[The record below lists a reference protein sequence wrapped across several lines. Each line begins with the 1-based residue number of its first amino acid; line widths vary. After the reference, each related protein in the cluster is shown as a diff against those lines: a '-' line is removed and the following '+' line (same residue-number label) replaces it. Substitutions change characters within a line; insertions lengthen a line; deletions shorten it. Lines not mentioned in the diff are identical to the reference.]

1 MDPRDRLK
9 QWVFYVLFLLL
20 SAALPAAERPNPG
33 RFLAQAES
41 LYREG
46 RPQEA
51 LGLLRTLRNE
61 FPASAEAE
69 KSLSLSIGICLSM
82 GDALRARYFLSL
94 LLSSYPESP
103 EIFPSALSIG
113 DHAYSQNI
121 LPTALEYYRIAVDKA
136 RMGPVDERALSHALL
151 RAAELCLYQER
162 DRDSARA
169 YYQRVKPK
177 SVPSEDAES
186 YRSLSK
192 RLRWEFFSGASLGL
206 GDENISALH
215 ADGDDIWIGT
225 WNGGIARY
233 AMASGEIVSYPLAAT
248 MTRCIEVAERRIW
261 VGTAEGLSWFSKAS
275 ARWDSVEEF
284 LSPEVLKVQ
293 ALALCGDELYA
304 GTLGNGLFRLKAGAW
319 EPVDYG
325 GMPGSFITSLYAEP
339 GEKRLFIGTMTMGLL
354 IYDRTTGMIS
364 SLWDSHPEYEGA
376 NVSSILQDK
385 SGRTWIGTYGDGLY
399 MLPRDGGKVRH
410 FSRASGEIADDWVL
424 SACETATGIYF
435 GSFGGGVSV
444 LDKTSGDWMRI
455 GLGDGLPSLDITA
468 IAAGGSYL
476 FFGTLGAG
484 VCRYYEGVGDGAQF

>member
-9 QWVFYVLFLLL
+9 LPALCILVILM

-33 RFLAQAES
+33 GFLARAES
-41 LYREG
+41 LYVEG
-46 RPQEA
+46 MSQEA

-69 KSLSLSIGICLSM
+69 KSLSLSIEICLSL

-94 LLSSYPESP
+94 LLSSYPSSR

-113 DHAYSQNI
+113 DDAYAQNA
-121 LPTALEYYRIAVDKA
+121 LSAALEYYVIAVEKARIAA
-136 RMGPVDERALSHALL
+136 ADESALSHALL

-162 DRDSARA
+162 DRDSARS
-169 YYQRVKPK
+169 YYRRVKPK
-177 SVPSEDAES
+177 SVRPEDAES

-192 RLRWEFFSGASLGL
+192 RLRWVFFSGSSLGL
-206 GDENISALH
+206 GDENISTLR

-225 WNGGIARY
+225 WNGGVARY
-233 AMASGEIVSYPLAAT
+233 SMASGEIVSYPLAAA
-248 MTRCIEVAERRIW
+248 MSRCIEVAERRIW
-261 VGTAEGLSWFSKAS
+261 VGTAEGLSWFSKSS

-284 LSPEVLKVQ
+284 RIPDVMKVQ
-293 ALALCGDELYA
+293 ALAYCGDELYA
-304 GTLGNGLFRLKAGAW
+304 GTLGDGLFRLKDGAW

-325 GMPGSFITSLYAEP
+325 GLPGSFITCLYAEP
-339 GEKRLFIGTMTMGLL
+339 GDKRLFIGTMTMGLL
-354 IYDRTTGMIS
+354 IYDGTTGRIS
-364 SLWDSHPEYEGA
+364 SLWDSHPEFEGA
-376 NVSSILQDK
+376 NVTSILQDK
-385 SGRTWIGTYGDGLY
+385 GGRTWIGTYGDGLY
-399 MLPRDGGKVRH
+399 MLPREGGKVRH
-410 FSRASGEIADDWVL
+410 LTRASGEIADDWVL

-444 LDKTSGDWMRI
+444 LDKTSGEWRRI
-455 GLGDGLPSLDITA
+455 GLADGLPSLDITA

-484 VCRYYEGVGDGAQF
+484 VCMYYEGVGDETQL